1 MKVWELGEFGLI
13 DVIAKIVGKP
23 SRAELVMGIGDD
35 TAAWRTGKSIQLATT
50 DILIQDV
57 HFNLDNVTWR
67 DLGWKALA
75 VNISDIAAMGGT
87 PGYAMVSL
95 GLPPDTEVAGVREL
109 YRGIKDIAM
118 KFKVDIVG
126 GNISRAPM
134 VIIDVSLIGK
144 ASRTLLTRSAA
155 KPGDLIAVT
164 GYLGTSAAG
173 CRMLKSSLRLDRST
187 TALLQK
193 AHLRPKPRVAEG
205 QTLVQQGVRAAIDIS
220 DGLISDLTHICEA
233 SKVGARVRIDRL
245 PVHPKVRSAFKD
257 EATSMALSGGEDYEL
272 LFTAKSSIIN
282 RIRKV
287 MSTPV
292 TVIGE
297 ITREHPGKVTLLDK
311 QGKTVDRGE
320 RGWDHFRSQGQG
332 KA

>member
-1 MKVWELGEFGLI
+1 
-13 DVIAKIVGKP
+13 
-23 SRAELVMGIGDD
+23 
-35 TAAWRTGKSIQLATT
+35 
-50 DILIQDV
+50 
-57 HFNLDNVTWR
+57 
-67 DLGWKALA
+67 LGWKALA

-95 GLPPDTEVAGVREL
+95 GLPPDTEVTSVREL
-109 YRGIKDIAM
+109 YRGVKEIAK
-118 KFKVDIVG
+118 KFSVDIVG
-126 GNISRAPM
+126 GNISRAPV

-144 ASRTLLTRSAA
+144 ASQTLLTRSAA

-173 CRMLKSSLRLDRST
+173 CKMLKSSLKLAKST
-187 TALLQK
+187 TALLRK

-205 QTLVQQGVRAAIDIS
+205 QILAKTGVKVAIDIS

-233 SKVGARVRIDRL
+233 SKVGANVWIGML
-245 PVHPKVRSAFKD
+245 PVHPRVKAAFKD
-257 EATSMALSGGEDYEL
+257 KAMSMALSGGEDYEL
-272 LFTAKSSIIN
+272 LFTAKSRVIDKGKN
-282 RIRKV
+282 T

-297 ITREHPGKVTLLDK
+297 ITKEHSGKVTLLDK
-311 QGKTVDRGE
+311 QGKTVDRGG

>member
-13 DVIAKIVGKP
+13 DLIAKTVGKP
-23 SRAELVMGIGDD
+23 SRAELVLGIGDD

-57 HFNLDNVTWR
+57 HFNLENITWR

-87 PGYAMVSL
+87 PSYAMVSL
-95 GLPPDTEVAGVREL
+95 GLPPDTEVTSVREL
-109 YRGIKDIAM
+109 YRGLKDIAG
-118 KFKVDIVG
+118 KFDVDIVG
-126 GNISRAPM
+126 GNISRATV

-144 ASRTLLTRSAA
+144 ASRILLTRSAA

-193 AHLRPKPRVAEG
+193 AHLRPNPRVAEG
-205 QTLVQQGVRAAIDIS
+205 QILAKNGVKAAIDIS

-245 PVHPKVRSAFKD
+245 PVHPKVKTVCKD
-257 EATSMALSGGEDYEL
+257 ESLNMALSGGEDYEL
-272 LFTAKSSIIN
+272 LFTAKSRVIN
-282 RIRKV
+282 RIREV

-297 ITREHPGKVTLLDK
+297 ITKEHSGKVTLLDK
-311 QGKTVDRGE
+311 QGKAIDWGE

>member
-1 MKVWELGEFGLI
+1 MKVWELGEFGVI
-13 DVIAKIVGKP
+13 DVIARTVGKP
-23 SRAELVMGIGDD
+23 SRAELVLGIGDD
-35 TAAWRTGKSIQLATT
+35 TAAWRTGKSVQLATT

-57 HFNLDNVTWR
+57 HLNLENVTWR

-95 GLPPDTEVAGVREL
+95 GLPPDTEVASVREL
-109 YRGIKDIAM
+109 YLGIKAIAK
-118 KFKVDIVG
+118 KFSVDIVG
-126 GNISRAPM
+126 GNISKAPV

-144 ASRTLLTRSAA
+144 ASQALLTRSAA
-155 KPGDLIAVT
+155 KPGDQIAVT

-173 CRMLKSSLRLDRST
+173 CRMLKSSLKLDKST

-205 QTLVQQGVRAAIDIS
+205 QALVQQGVRAAIDIS

-233 SKVGARVRIDRL
+233 SKVGARVRIDKL
-245 PVHPKVRSAFKD
+245 PVHPKVKATFKD
-257 EATSMALSGGEDYEL
+257 EAMSMALSGGEDYEL

-292 TVIGE
+292 TVLGE
-297 ITREHPGKVTLLDK
+297 ITRAHPGKVILLDK

>member
-13 DVIAKIVGKP
+13 DLIAKIVGKP
-23 SRAELVMGIGDD
+23 SRAELVLGIGDD
-35 TAAWRTGKSIQLATT
+35 TAAWRTEKSIQLATT

-57 HFNLDNVTWR
+57 HFNLDTVTWQ

-87 PGYAMVSL
+87 PSYATVSL
-95 GLPPDTEVAGVREL
+95 GLPTDTEVDSVKDL
-109 YRGIKDIAM
+109 YRGIQDIAK
-118 KFKVDIVG
+118 KFEVDIVG
-126 GNISRAPM
+126 GNISRAPV

-144 ASRTLLTRSAA
+144 ASQTLLTRSAA

-173 CRMLKSSLRLDRST
+173 CRMLKSSLKLDRNT
-187 TALLQK
+187 TALLK
-193 AHLRPKPRVAEG
+193 EAHLRPNPRVAEG
-205 QTLVQQGVRAAIDIS
+205 QILAKNGVKTAIDIS

-233 SKVGARVRIDRL
+233 SKVGAKVWIDRL
-245 PVHPKVRSAFKD
+245 PVHTRVKASFKD
-257 EATSMALSGGEDYEL
+257 EALGMALSGGEDYEL
-272 LFTAKSSIIN
+272 LFTAKSSVIN
-282 RIRKV
+282 RVKKV

-292 TVIGE
+292 TVVGE
-297 ITREHPGKVTLLDK
+297 ITKEHSGKITLLNER
-311 QGKTVDRGE
+311 GKAIDWGE
-320 RGWDHFRSQGQG
+320 RGWDHFRSQGQV